1 MKTSESIDK
10 ISLALVAMQAESCHA
25 VFDSKNPHF
34 KNRYASLAEVIDTV
48 KPVLAKHH
56 LAVIQLP
63 AYRVDIGPVLCT
75 RILHES
81 GQWIEEDMMLNPV
94 KNDPQ
99 GIGSAL
105 TYSRR
110 YSIPGV
116 CLIASE
122 EDDDGQSASR
132 PAAVVVDQEL
142 SKMVL
147 EELNRMTSED
157 QVRNF
162 FKPSMAKLGLIPN
175 TQGYSDWGKKFSAK
189 VAALKANIPIAA

>member
-1 MKTSESIDK
+1 
-10 ISLALVAMQAESCHA
+10 
-25 VFDSKNPHF
+25 
-34 KNRYASLAEVIDTV
+34 
-48 KPVLAKHH
+48 
-56 LAVIQLP
+56 
-63 AYRVDIGPVLCT
+63 
-75 RILHES
+75 
-81 GQWIEEDMMLNPV
+81 MLNPV

-132 PAAVVVDQEL
+132 PAAVAVDQEVA
-142 SKMVL
+142 KAVMD
-147 EELNRMTSED
+147 ELNKMTNEE

-162 FKPSMAKLGLIPN
+162 FKPSMARLGLMPN

-189 VAALKANIPIAA
+189 VNALKAPIAA